1 MMFDEMR
8 LKSQQLSEEETIAL
22 LDAGEYGVLST
33 IGANGYPYGVPINYI
48 YDDGKIYIHSAVEG
62 HKLRNFEHDS
72 HVSFCVVAEAEL
84 LQEDVNTMFKSV
96 IAFGKIK
103 ELTAMEDKQR
113 VFELMIR
120 KLCPDY
126 IPSGL
131 EYVEENKHLA
141 RVYEIE
147 IEHIT
152 GKRGE

>member
-1 MMFDEMR
+1 MFEEMR
-8 LKSQQLSEEETIAL
+8 LKAQQLSDEETIAL

-48 YDDGKIYIHSAVEG
+48 YDDGKIYIHSAVKG
-62 HKLRNFEHDS
+62 HKLRNFEYDS
-72 HVSFCVVAEAEL
+72 RVSFCVVAEAEL

-96 IAFGKIK
+96 IAFGKIR
-103 ELTAMEDKQR
+103 ELTEMKD
-113 VFELMIR
+113 F
-120 KLCPDY
+120 

-131 EYVEENKHLA
+131 EYVEENKDAA